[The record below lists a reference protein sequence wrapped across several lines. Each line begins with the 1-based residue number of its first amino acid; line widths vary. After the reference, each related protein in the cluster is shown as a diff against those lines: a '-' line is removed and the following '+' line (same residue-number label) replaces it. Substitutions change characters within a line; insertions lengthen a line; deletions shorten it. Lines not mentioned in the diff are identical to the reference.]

1 MRRFFLRLK
10 KSILPTIL
18 LPLMVLLLLT
28 LIVGYTAYKQSTD
41 WEAAYNVVVEE
52 SQQTRSERFL
62 LARVVWHLE
71 EAARSK
77 QAERNYHWQK
87 ARVLLDEYIMQQ
99 PLSLQGQRPGEP
111 LALLWAFL
119 QQDGNNSPP
128 KINRF
133 LSAVVLTKLG
143 SQPLP
148 TTPSQ
153 DLKAHSQEVT
163 FFITASMMALGMV
176 LITLTTLDI
185 SRLVRELAAS
195 RDLNTRI
202 QEDERRRI
210 AQELHDDVIQ
220 SMIDLK
226 RDMNLGK
233 IERLLD
239 AMRRI
244 CNNLKPQILDDLGF
258 AAALEFLAKDLE
270 AQTGASVRLS
280 MEADHLSALPKE
292 LELPVFR
299 AIQELLSNIKRH
311 AHATQVNLTVVFHP
325 EESPLLR
332 IYLSDNGRGFNPKTK
347 TSGLGLTGVRE
358 RVLQINGSFQLES
371 TPGKGTQVHIRVNT
385 AT

>member
-1 MRRFFLRLK
+1 MK

-28 LIVGYTAYKQSTD
+28 LIVGYTAYKQTTD

-71 EAARSK
+71 EAARSAGN
-77 QAERNYHWQK
+77 QTERNYHWQK
-87 ARVLLDEYIMQQ
+87 ARVLLDEYIMKQ
-99 PLSLQGQRPGEP
+99 PLPLQGQRPGEP
-111 LALLWAFL
+111 LPLLWAFL
-119 QQDGNNSPP
+119 QQDANNSAP
-128 KINRF
+128 KINHF

-143 SQPLP
+143 SQPLSS
-148 TTPSQ
+148 TSAQ

-226 RDMNLGK
+226 RDLNRDKTLGK

-270 AQTGASVRLS
+270 AQTGGSVRLS
-280 MEADHLSALPKE
+280 MEADHLEALPKE

-299 AIQELLSNIKRH
+299 AIQELLSNTKRH
-311 AHATQVNLTVVFHP
+311 ARATQVNLTVVFHP

-332 IYLSDNGRGFNPKTK
+332 IYLTDNGCGFNPEIKN
-347 TSGLGLTGVRE
+347 SGLGLTGVRE
-358 RVLQINGSFQLES
+358 RILQLGGSFQLES

-385 AT
+385 AR